1 MAKAVTC
8 GPYVPY
14 RDGRPRFVPGPR
26 ERDLGFAGQDLKHE
40 SGAWFTFEEAR
51 AWAAANTAAIAARRA
66 GAPKPATPTPA
77 DRSLAALLDDWLAS
91 PKVKRLAQRTQD
103 GYRKQVD
110 AIRYRPQTQAQ
121 RGAKEPKQFEPFAR
135 AAVAAIGAP
144 ECEAFVEYQIGAR
157 GHHMALAS
165 RAVLVQAFRFG
176 RTSTH
181 WRLKDNPA
189 AGLSFERPDGRIE
202 IISFEEFNALVAAAD
217 AMDRASIGDAL
228 YLGLFTGQRQTDRL
242 AMKDEGQVDGRRM
255 FRQSK
260 TGALVPIKD
269 APALAARLAAAKAR
283 VAAIKL
289 AIGTRPETIVVD
301 ETTGREYNEHTYR
314 HVFADVRAAAA
325 ATVPSVGDKRDQDIR
340 DTCVT
345 MLFRAGCDALE
356 ICDITGHSY
365 KSVQLIKKHYLGR
378 DAQRADAAI
387 DKLAALWE
395 REGKVG

>member
-1 MAKAVTC
+1 MPSAT
-8 GPYVPY
+8 
-14 RDGRPRFVPGPR
+14 GRRRRRSAAPR
-26 ERDLGFAGQDLKHE
+26 
-40 SGAWFTFEEAR
+40 S
-51 AWAAANTAAIAARRA
+51 RR
-66 GAPKPATPTPA
+66 
-77 DRSLAALLDDWLAS
+77 
-91 PKVKRLAQRTQD
+91 
-103 GYRKQVD
+103 
-110 AIRYRPQTQAQ
+110 
-121 RGAKEPKQFEPFAR
+121 QFEPFAR

-144 ECEAFVEYQIGAR
+144 ECEAFVEYQIAAR

-314 HVFADVRAAAA
+314 HVFADVRALAARIERA
-325 ATVPSVGDKRDQDIR
+325 
-340 DTCVT
+340 
-345 MLFRAGCDALE
+345 RAGAVSIGCRQARS
-356 ICDITGHSY
+356 GHSGH
-365 KSVQLIKKHYLGR
+365 VRHDAVPRRLRRAGDLRHHRPQLQERATDQEALSRPRRAARRRR
-378 DAQRADAAI
+378 DRQAGGTMGAG
-387 DKLAALWE
+387 
-395 REGKVG
+395 REGELSEKSHA